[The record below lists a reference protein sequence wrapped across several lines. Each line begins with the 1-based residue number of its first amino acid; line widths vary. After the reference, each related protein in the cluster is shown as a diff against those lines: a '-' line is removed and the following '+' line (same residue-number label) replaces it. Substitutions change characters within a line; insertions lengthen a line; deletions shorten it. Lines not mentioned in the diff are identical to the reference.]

1 MTAIKKQ
8 IYVVLGMARSG
19 TSAITRGLGALG
31 VPLGNHLIPGNDK
44 WNAKGFFEDKDIVY
58 KVNRRALDLLNKP
71 IIDVIF
77 EDTTT
82 RKRALSSLKE
92 TAISLLHAR
101 MDSLDQW
108 CFKDPRTAILLP
120 FWQDI
125 FAENKMEVNYLIT
138 LRNPLA
144 TALSYQRV
152 TGADIEIGLLLWLTH
167 LLAAI
172 NDTSQ
177 QKRLIVSYDDLLVNP
192 AKELSRMQHY
202 FSLLSPSKQEIETY
216 TTQFLDNKLQH
227 FTTNETHEACSAI
240 PLCMDMYH
248 LLLSLAHDEINF
260 DERCFNEQWST
271 ILNEFKKSQSL
282 YRYLFTLENR
292 LKAQERELR
301 TIRKS
306 LPFKLTFPL
315 RIIDDALRH
324 KRKLLRVK

>member
-1 MTAIKKQ
+1 MTVIKKQ

-31 VPLGNHLIPGNDK
+31 VPLGNHLIPANDK

-58 KVNRRALDLLNKP
+58 KINRRALDLLNKP

-77 EDTTT
+77 EEQAA
-82 RKRALSSLKE
+82 RKQALSSLKE
-92 TAISLLHAR
+92 AAVSLLHAR
-101 MDSLDQW
+101 MQSLDQW

-125 FAENKMEVNYLIT
+125 FSGNKMEANYLIT

-152 TGADIEIGLLLWLTH
+152 TGADIEMGLLLWLTH

-172 NDTSQ
+172 NDTSRQ
-177 QKRLIVSYDDLLVNP
+177 RRLIVSYDDLLINP
-192 AKELSRMQHY
+192 AKELSRIQEY
-202 FSLLSPSKQEIETY
+202 FSLASPSKKEIETY
-216 TTQFLDNKLQH
+216 TTQFLDTKLQH

-240 PLCMDMYH
+240 PLCMDIYH
-248 LLLSLAHDEINF
+248 LLLSLARDEIHF
-260 DERCFNEQWST
+260 DEPQFNERWLT
-271 ILNEFKKSQSL
+271 ILEEFKKSKSL
-282 YRYLFTLENR
+282 YRYFFTLENR

-324 KRKLLRVK
+324 KRKLIRAK